1 MSGSTKPSGRADRR
15 FGQDPLE
22 VRTAAHRARTVQR
35 ILEGALTAA
44 ARHGVDSLSMG
55 EIAAAAGVSRRTVYR
70 YFSSRDAVLMCMS
83 EQVRRRWEVLLYEG
97 VRAVPA
103 EDQRVAVVM
112 RSILRMA
119 EEIPESRTIFENA
132 PAYGLAYL
140 QQHFPD
146 FVEAVVKAMAPVLET
161 ATAVRAGILN
171 EREVAEILLRIA
183 MADFLVPGDGLSS
196 LSERV
201 DAFWSFVGGQVPG
214 EDRPQ
219 RRPIPA
225 PAVRVV

>member
-1 MSGSTKPSGRADRR
+1 M
-15 FGQDPLE
+15 
-22 VRTAAHRARTVQR
+22 AAHRARTVQH

-55 EIAAAAGVSRRTVYR
+55 EIADAAGVSRRTVYR

-97 VRAVPA
+97 VRAAPA
-103 EDQRVAVVM
+103 EDQRVEVVM

-119 EEIPESRTIFENA
+119 EVIPESKTIFENA

-140 QQHFPD
+140 QEHFPD
-146 FVEAVVKAMAPVLET
+146 FVEAVVRAMAAVLET
-161 ATAVRAGILN
+161 AAAVHAGILN

-183 MADFLVPGDGLSS
+183 MADFLVPGDGVSS

-201 DAFWSFVGGQVPG
+201 DAFWSFVGGQVSR

-219 RRPIPA
+219 PQSAPA

>member
-1 MSGSTKPSGRADRR
+1 M
-15 FGQDPLE
+15 
-22 VRTAAHRARTVQR
+22 AAHRARTAQR

-44 ARHGVDSLSMG
+44 TRHGVDSLSMG
-55 EIAAAAGVSRRTVYR
+55 EIAAGAGVSRRTVYR

-83 EQVRRRWEVLLYEG
+83 EQVRRRWELLLYEG
-97 VRAVPA
+97 VRAAPA
-103 EDQRVAVVM
+103 EDQRVEVVM

-119 EEIPESRTIFENA
+119 EVIPESKTIFENA

-146 FVEAVVKAMAPVLET
+146 FVEVVVGTMTPVLET
-161 ATAVRAGILN
+161 AAAVRAGMLN

-183 MADFLVPGDGLSS
+183 MAEFFVPGDGVSS

-201 DAFWSFVGGQVPG
+201 DAFWSFVGGQVPR

-219 RRPIPA
+219 PRAARA
-225 PAVRVV
+225 PAVRAV

>member
-1 MSGSTKPSGRADRR
+1 MSGNREASGRADRR
-15 FGQDPLE
+15 FSQDP
-22 VRTAAHRARTVQR
+22 RHARRATHGAQTVQR
-35 ILEGALTAA
+35 ILQGALSAATA
-44 ARHGVDSLSMG
+44 HGVDNLSMG

-70 YFSSRDAVLMCMS
+70 YFSSRDAVLTCMS
-83 EQVRRRWEVLLYEG
+83 ERVRRRWEGLLYEG

-103 EDQRVAVVM
+103 EDQRVEVVM
-112 RSILRMA
+112 RSIVRMA
-119 EEIPESRTIFENA
+119 EVIPESKAIFDNA

-146 FVEAVVKAMAPVLET
+146 FVEAIVRAMAPVLGT
-161 ATAVRAGILN
+161 ATAVRAGILS
-171 EREVAEILLRIA
+171 EREVAEILLRIGI
-183 MADFLVPGDGLSS
+183 ADFFVPGDGLSS

-214 EDRPQ
+214 EDRL
-219 RRPIPA
+219 RPRPTPA